1 MKAAVTSLAV
11 TEDDL
16 LTAIVEAAVWL
27 GWRVHHDR
35 RSDLARQQG
44 HAGFPDVIAIRGGR
58 IKAFE
63 LKSERG
69 QLSGDQFAWQ
79 REMPQNSHAFEY
91 RVVRPADLDSI
102 VESLR

>member
-1 MKAAVTSLAV
+1 MKVTALVAS
-11 TEDDL
+11 EDDL
-16 LTAIVEAAVWL
+16 LTAIVEAAALL

-44 HAGFPDVIAIRGGR
+44 HVGFPDVIAIRGGR
-58 IKAFE
+58 VKAFE

-69 QLSGDQFAWQ
+69 QLSTDQFAWA

-91 RVVRPADLDSI
+91 RVVRPADLDSV